1 MWIVIGYILRE
12 KTKEIFPIKGMREI
26 PWKNNET
33 DLTTVLDPEFK
44 KEIIE
49 MMKGLRKIIER
60 KADHSKKEIET
71 MN

>member
-1 MWIVIGYILRE
+1 
-12 KTKEIFPIKGMREI
+12 MREI

-44 KEIIE
+44 KEIVE